1 MENELNKLFWLG
13 TFIMITMA
21 FVVLVLLIIYQ
32 KKITTYHNE
41 HLKMQLKII
50 IETEHL
56 ERARIAKELHDG
68 MCNDLATIQNFI
80 SVYESSQDIVLKQMA
95 INEVK
100 QGLLECYNQTLSLSY
115 NLSPPLIKSNPLELI
130 IKNYVYR
137 INKINN
143 IKVEVKS
150 NFQSFELQELVKLEF
165 YRIIQELIQNIVKHS
180 LASLVSIELRWND
193 YQFVISVL
201 DNGIPYSSN
210 LDYQTNSKGI
220 GLGNIQTRIKQI
232 NAVFNHKVLEKGN
245 LVTIT
250 FDNNDY
256 KNRHS

>member
-32 KKITTYHNE
+32 KNITTYHNE
-41 HLKMQLKII
+41 HLKKQLKII
-50 IETEHL
+50 IEAEHR

-80 SVYESSQDIVLKQMA
+80 SVYESSQDAVIKQKA
-95 INEVK
+95 IKEVK
-100 QGLLECYNQTLSLSY
+100 LGLVECYNQTLSLSY
-115 NLSPPLIKSNPLELI
+115 NLSPPLVKNNPLELI

-165 YRIIQELIQNIVKHS
+165 YRIIQELIQNVVKHS
-180 LASLVSIELRWND
+180 FASLVSIDLEWSESK
-193 YQFVISVL
+193 FVISVL
-201 DNGIPYSSN
+201 DNGIPYNSN
-210 LDYQTNSKGI
+210 LAFQTTTKGL

-232 NAVFNHKVLEKGN
+232 NAVFNHKILEKGN

-250 FDNNDY
+250 FHNNDY
-256 KNRHS
+256 KDRHS